1 MPLKSVIAAA
11 ILAAAGVAACSR
23 ARSYELRGQIVAVNP
38 SRQEITVKHE
48 DIRGFMPGMTMPF
61 RVRDRS
67 MLEGRTPGEL
77 ITATLVVSDNDAHL
91 ENITRTGHADLPAPE
106 GATGSLDLLEPGGE
120 VPDEPFIDQNGTS
133 RRLSEWRK
141 KVIAVTFIYTRCP
154 LPDFCPQMDRQ
165 FAAVQKTASQD
176 PALAN
181 RFHLLSVSFDP
192 EHDAPPVLA
201 AHAKRVGADTTSWS
215 FVTGHATD
223 IDRFASRFGVSVMRE
238 GQTTAEIVHNLRTAV
253 IDGNGRLVRVF
264 GGRDW
269 TPADLVSEL
278 RQAIGGR

>member
-67 MLEGRTPGEL
+67 LLEGRTAGEL

-91 ENITRTGHADLPAPE
+91 QNIRRTGHADLPAPE

-120 VPDEPFIDQNGTS
+120 VP
-133 RRLSEWRK
+133 
-141 KVIAVTFIYTRCP
+141 
-154 LPDFCPQMDRQ
+154 
-165 FAAVQKTASQD
+165 
-176 PALAN
+176 
-181 RFHLLSVSFDP
+181 
-192 EHDAPPVLA
+192 
-201 AHAKRVGADTTSWS
+201 
-215 FVTGHATD
+215 
-223 IDRFASRFGVSVMRE
+223 
-238 GQTTAEIVHNLRTAV
+238 
-253 IDGNGRLVRVF
+253 
-264 GGRDW
+264 
-269 TPADLVSEL
+269 
-278 RQAIGGR
+278 